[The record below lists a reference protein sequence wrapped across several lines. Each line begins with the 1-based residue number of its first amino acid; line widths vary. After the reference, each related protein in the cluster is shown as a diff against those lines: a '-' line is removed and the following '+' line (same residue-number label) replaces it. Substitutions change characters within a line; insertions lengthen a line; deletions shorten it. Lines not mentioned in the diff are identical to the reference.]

1 MELPKAAFAIHAQV
15 VMLIPSSC
23 VPHQLVYFPVQDLG
37 DTLRRGQTVF
47 LRMAA
52 MPVMPVL
59 RLFLLTKTDVL
70 MAWVRLAIES
80 LSVPKPFP
88 DALWLLH
95 LVFCSKEAVYGI
107 I

>member
-15 VMLIPSSC
+15 VTLIPSSC
-23 VPHQLVYFPVQDLG
+23 VPRQLVYFPVQDLG

-52 MPVMPVL
+52 MPVL

-95 LVFCSKEAVYGI
+95 LVFLQ
-107 I
+107 